1 LCMWVSILYWTMT
14 QPRTYVRIDCSI
26 AEISPDIP
34 PKAKEE
40 CRKRFLKDDK

>member
-1 LCMWVSILYWTMT
+1 MYVGLFYWTAT

-40 CRKRFLKDDK
+40 CRKRFLKDNK